1 LLVLGGEHGTAVPEL
16 VLRSSPFDVVVQGE
30 GEETFVSLASAVL
43 AGEPWRELPGIAFY
57 DNGVYR
63 NNGLATRNRNIDSIP
78 LPDWDSFPI
87 EDYISRHQI
96 NGINLGR
103 SMPLLSTRGCPYQC
117 TFCSSPGMWTT
128 RYIPRNPA
136 KVADEIA
143 LYKEKYQATNFD
155 FQDLTAIVKRKWVI
169 DFCRE
174 LIRRDLKV
182 TWQMP
187 SGTRSEVFDEEVAD
201 LLYRSGCRA
210 LAFAPESGA
219 GEILEK
225 IKKQVNL
232 DHMLAAMRIAVR
244 RGFKLSCFLI
254 IGFPD
259 ETRANMRES
268 LKLIRRMAL
277 LGVHDVAVSK
287 FVPYPGSELF
297 KRLQRENRIAFDDEF
312 FLFPMDTYT
321 QKVPSYSKHLTTAEL
336 YRTMLW
342 MFLNFYVISFACRPL
357 RTAQVLLKA
366 VVTGTEETR
375 FAKWFND
382 RLFVRRRWRGLAA
395 EAARSVQ
402 AAGARRES

>member
-1 LLVLGGEHGTAVPEL
+1 
-16 VLRSSPFDVVVQGE
+16 
-30 GEETFVSLASAVL
+30 
-43 AGEPWRELPGIAFY
+43 
-57 DNGVYR
+57 
-63 NNGLATRNRNIDSIP
+63 
-78 LPDWDSFPI
+78 
-87 EDYISRHQI
+87 
-96 NGINLGR
+96 
-103 SMPLLSTRGCPYQC
+103 
-117 TFCSSPGMWTT
+117 
-128 RYIPRNPA
+128 
-136 KVADEIA
+136 
-143 LYKEKYQATNFD
+143 
-155 FQDLTAIVKRKWVI
+155 
-169 DFCRE
+169 
-174 LIRRDLKV
+174 
-182 TWQMP
+182 
-187 SGTRSEVFDEEVAD
+187 
-201 LLYRSGCRA
+201 
-210 LAFAPESGA
+210 
-219 GEILEK
+219 
-225 IKKQVNL
+225 
-232 DHMLAAMRIAVR
+232 MLAAMRIAVR
-244 RGFKLSCFLI
+244 RGFKLSCFII

-321 QKVPSYSKHLTTAEL
+321 QKVPSYSEHLTTAEL

-342 MFLNFYVISFACRPL
+342 MFINFYVISFACRPL

-395 EAARSVQ
+395 QAARGVQ